1 MYDARGPQTGNN
13 SNLIFGAAIIAV
25 IAIAFFGILM
35 MPSGSKSAGPVPM
48 AATSDTDS
56 LAVLGALD
64 DPSTVRFVST
74 LQRVAPDAA
83 NRLDS
88 EISDAVKRGAD
99 QKEVVNLVL
108 QVIQDDMP
116 AVMKHVAKADVKH
129 FDKVL
134 SHMKTGL
141 QKMQGGGGKW
151 CKGATYENLA
161 DQNPVKV
168 QRMIE
173 REFAYGSAG
182 YEWSME
188 LSTLILEAAEGGRT
202 NPQSYGK
209 LTSRD
214 ESAMQGLMFKMIGDP
229 QVMKL
234 MTMQGASKA
243 EMAKASRNINFCALG
258 VTALKGLEGL
268 PKETRGRL
276 WAEGLRQVGSGDFEK
291 QMRSMGGMGML
302 GGS

>member
-35 MPSGSKSAGPVPM
+35 MPSGSKSNAPVPM
-48 AATSDTDS
+48 AAVSNTGS
-56 LAVLGALD
+56 LSVLGALD
-64 DPSTVRFVST
+64 DPSTVKFVST
-74 LQRVAPDAA
+74 LKRVAPDAA

-116 AVMKHVAKADVKH
+116 AVMKHVAKSDVKH
-129 FDKVL
+129 FDKMVL
-134 SHMKTGL
+134 HMKTGL
-141 QKMQGGGGKW
+141 QKMQGGGEKW
-151 CKGATYENLA
+151 CKGATYEKFA
-161 DQNPVKV
+161 DQNPVQV

-173 REFAYGSAG
+173 REFGYGSVG
-182 YEWSME
+182 YEWSMD
-188 LSTLILEAAEGGRT
+188 LSTLILEAAEDGRT

-209 LTSRD
+209 LTARD
-214 ESAMQGLMFKMIGDP
+214 EQALQGLMFKMIGDP

-258 VTALKGLEGL
+258 VTALSAVNGL
-268 PKETRGRL
+268 PQETRGRL
-276 WAEGLRQVGSGDFEK
+276 WAEGLRQAGSGDFEK

>member
-35 MPSGSKSAGPVPM
+35 MPSGGKSNAPVPM
-48 AATSDTDS
+48 AAASDKGN

-64 DPSTVRFVST
+64 DPSTVKFVST

-116 AVMKHVAKADVKH
+116 AVMKHVAKSDVKH
-129 FDKVL
+129 FDKMVL
-134 SHMKTGL
+134 HMKTGL

-151 CKGATYENLA
+151 CKGATYEKFA
-161 DQNPVKV
+161 DQNPVQV

-173 REFAYGSAG
+173 REFAYGSVG
-182 YEWSME
+182 YEWSMD
-188 LSTLILEAAEGGRT
+188 LSTLILEAAEDGRT

-209 LTSRD
+209 LTARD
-214 ESAMQGLMFKMIGDP
+214 EQALQGLMFKMIGDP
-229 QVMKL
+229 QIMKL

-258 VTALKGLEGL
+258 VTALSAVNGL
-268 PKETRGRL
+268 PQETRGRL

>member
-35 MPSGSKSAGPVPM
+35 MPSGGKSNAPVPM
-48 AATSDTDS
+48 AAASDKGN

-64 DPSTVRFVST
+64 DPSTVKFVST

-108 QVIQDDMP
+108 QVIQDDML
-116 AVMKHVAKADVKH
+116 AVMKHVAKSDVKH
-129 FDKVL
+129 FDKMVL
-134 SHMKTGL
+134 HMKTGR

-151 CKGATYENLA
+151 CKGATYEKFA
-161 DQNPVKV
+161 DQNPVQV

-173 REFAYGSAG
+173 REFAYGSVG
-182 YEWSME
+182 YEWSMD
-188 LSTLILEAAEGGRT
+188 LSTLILEAAEDGRT

-209 LTSRD
+209 LTARD
-214 ESAMQGLMFKMIGDP
+214 EQALQGLMFKMIGDP
-229 QVMKL
+229 QIMKL

-258 VTALKGLEGL
+258 VTALSAVNGL
-268 PKETRGRL
+268 PQETRGRL

>member
-35 MPSGSKSAGPVPM
+35 MPSGGKSTAPVPM
-48 AATSDTDS
+48 AASSDKGN

-64 DPSTVRFVST
+64 DPSTVKFVST

-116 AVMKHVAKADVKH
+116 AVMKHVAKSDVKH
-129 FDKVL
+129 FDKMVL
-134 SHMKTGL
+134 HMKTGL

-151 CKGATYENLA
+151 CKGATYEKFA
-161 DQNPVKV
+161 DQNPVQV

-173 REFAYGSAG
+173 REFTYGSVG
-182 YEWSME
+182 YEWSMD
-188 LSTLILEAAEGGRT
+188 LSTLILEAAEDGRT

-209 LTSRD
+209 LTARD
-214 ESAMQGLMFKMIGDP
+214 EQALQGLMFKMIGDP
-229 QVMKL
+229 QIMKL

-258 VTALKGLEGL
+258 VTALSAVNGL
-268 PKETRGRL
+268 PQETRGRL